1 MLSFCPPATGT
12 NAPLSPVHSVG
23 SLERPRPWRP
33 RPKPWCGFKTSG
45 LSIISALATATHLR
59 RSTLRA
65 KWNDRNAGHGVELV
79 QDDAIAKRMDH
90 YTRPEGHCIV
100 VSDGPIA
107 MADRGGSRDYYTEV
121 KIESDVDTWSS
132 GLDMGIT
139 RLCPEE
145 IGKLNEQG
153 LCWAD
158 FPDTWVLRGDG
169 MLRINGRSYPPG
181 VLPSRAAALA
191 GWNTAT
197 LEIGDTC
204 GLHVT
209 GGGSELVG
217 YRNGEVIGRLVLED
231 GIKVPLDAELYLVAD
246 IIGRAG
252 EVEILDCSVPGSS
265 APALT
270 STPPFG
276 AATVS
281 PDVPTPASVYASIW
295 AIMQRRPPMY
305 RDPPE
310 LP

>member
-1 MLSFCPPATGT
+1 
-12 NAPLSPVHSVG
+12 
-23 SLERPRPWRP
+23 
-33 RPKPWCGFKTSG
+33 
-45 LSIISALATATHLR
+45 
-59 RSTLRA
+59 
-65 KWNDRNAGHGVELV
+65 
-79 QDDAIAKRMDH
+79 MDH

-107 MADRGGSRDYYTEV
+107 MANRGGSRDYYTEV

-181 VLPSRAAALA
+181 VLPSRATALA

-197 LEIGDTC
+197 LEMGDTC

-252 EVEILDCSVPGSS
+252 EVEILECSVPGSS
-265 APALT
+265 APAVA

-281 PDVPTPASVYASIW
+281 PDVPTPAGVYATIW

>member
-1 MLSFCPPATGT
+1 MLAFCAPATGT
-12 NAPLSPVHSVG
+12 KAPLPMPAAAPVHSG
-23 SLERPRPWRP
+23 SPWSVTASR
-33 RPKPWCGFKTSG
+33 
-45 LSIISALATATHLR
+45 LSILSALATATRLR
-59 RSTLRA
+59 RISLRA

-121 KIESDVDTWSS
+121 KIESDVDSWSS
-132 GLDMGIT
+132 GLDMGVT

-181 VLPSRAAALA
+181 VLPSRAATLA

-204 GLHVT
+204 GLQVT

-217 YRNGEVIGRLVLED
+217 YRNGEVIGRLTLED

-265 APALT
+265 APAVT

-295 AIMQRRPPMY
+295 SIMQRRPPMY

-310 LP
+310 LPDRKSVV